1 MGPTSS
7 KQTATHHDPCYI
19 LVFGSSG
26 VGKTS
31 MLNALTGEN
40 QPTSNLATGCTFQTT
55 CYEPVAKNGVQY
67 RFIDTAGLNEASS
80 GTVHPRKAQKAL
92 IDLLVSS
99 KNGLNL
105 LILTMRSGTI
115 LQSDKNNYL
124 MFVDAMTQR
133 KVPTICVIT
142 YCENI
147 EPMSK
152 YAEDNKPYFDK
163 QQMKFEKIV
172 SICFAKGGWLEK
184 QYEPLRTESTEI
196 VWKAVEDYASKT
208 PIKFMATKGTGLI
221 KAFKRSWN
229 SFCDLIKMPKWKAAC
244 GDIHDVLDRMGIKD
258 KQLREELAKEFEA
271 RN

>member
-1 MGPTSS
+1 MGTPSS
-7 KQTATHHDPCYI
+7 GETAKHHDSCYI

-40 QPTSNLATGCTFQTT
+40 QPTSNSATGCTFQTT
-55 CYEPVAKNGVQY
+55 LYKPVPKNGVQY
-67 RFIDTAGLNEASS
+67 GFIDTAGLGEASG
-80 GTVHPRKAQKAL
+80 GTVDYREARLAL

-105 LILTMRSGTI
+105 LIFTMRSGTI
-115 LQSDKNNYL
+115 LESETNYYR
-124 MFVDAMTQR
+124 MFVDVMTQH

-142 YCENI
+142 HCENI

-172 SICFAKGGWLEK
+172 SICFAKGGRLEK
-184 QYEPLRTESTEI
+184 QYEPLRIKSTKT
-196 VWKAVEDYASKT
+196 VWEAVEECASKK
-208 PIKFMATKGTGLI
+208 PIEFMATNWTGFI
-221 KAFKRSWN
+221 GAFKRLWN
-229 SFCDLIKMPKWKAAC
+229 SFCDRIKMPRWKFLC
-244 GDIHDVLDRMGIKD
+244 SDIHDVLDRMGIKD
-258 KQLREELAKEFEA
+258 KQEREELVKKFEVT
-271 RN
+271 N